1 VGSVPCGD
9 QNLRVKKKRSETQP
23 DTLIAKTVR
32 TLLDFTTKTLSQLAG
47 VLTDLSKYV
56 PNLVQSAL
64 CQRHQEGKRMI
75 TYIIVSIISGVL
87 FGGLDGLIN
96 VNPLAQSLYEVYKP
110 VAKTSINALAG
121 ITIDLIYGFV
131 MAGVFLLLYQSLPG
145 EVGLVKGVCFAIIIW
160 FFRVVMY
167 VASQWVMFNVPV
179 NALLYTLVTGLGEM
193 LILGILYG
201 LTLKPPV

>member
-1 VGSVPCGD
+1 
-9 QNLRVKKKRSETQP
+9 
-23 DTLIAKTVR
+23 
-32 TLLDFTTKTLSQLAG
+32 
-47 VLTDLSKYV
+47 
-56 PNLVQSAL
+56 
-64 CQRHQEGKRMI
+64 MI

-87 FGGLDGLIN
+87 FGVLDGLIN

-110 VAKTSINALAG
+110 IAKTSINALAG

-145 EVGLVKGVCFAIIIW
+145 EAGLVKGVCFAILIW

-179 NALLYTLVTGLGEM
+179 NALLYTLVAGLGEM

-201 LTLKPPV
+201 LTLKPSV

>member
-1 VGSVPCGD
+1 
-9 QNLRVKKKRSETQP
+9 
-23 DTLIAKTVR
+23 
-32 TLLDFTTKTLSQLAG
+32 
-47 VLTDLSKYV
+47 
-56 PNLVQSAL
+56 
-64 CQRHQEGKRMI
+64 MI

-87 FGGLDGLIN
+87 FGVLDGLIN

-110 VAKTSINALAG
+110 IAKTSINALAG

-179 NALLYTLVTGLGEM
+179 NALLYTLVTGLCEM

-201 LTLKPPV
+201 STLKPSV